1 MDRDGD
7 DGLAVL
13 GTQQL
18 GRAIEALAQTIAQ
31 AQSAVDDRDA
41 HRFRGR
47 AHALTAG
54 TVTTGTTAG
63 LAITPIAIARRGGSI
78 MCQRGTTSFGRMNS
92 KT

>member
-18 GRAIEALAQTIAQ
+18 GRALEALAQTIAQ
-31 AQSAVDDRDA
+31 AHSAVDDRDA
-41 HRFRGR
+41 HRFGGG
-47 AHALTAG
+47 AHAL
-54 TVTTGTTAG
+54 TTGTTAG

-78 MCQRGTTSFGRMNS
+78 MCQRGTTSFGRTNS
-92 KT
+92 KTWL